1 MKPQQNPQVV
11 RWHVKADA
19 VEAIAAAE
27 DYIAIAARNAIA
39 QRNAF
44 RMVLAGGET
53 PRRLYERLASTDSDW
68 ADWHIYFGDE
78 RCVAAQ
84 DAQRNSVMAERAW
97 LASSAIPRSQVHP
110 IPAELGPDAAAAA
123 YSRELEPAGEFDLVL
138 LGLGEDGHTASLFPG
153 RDWGTLA
160 QDPAVLAVR
169 NAPKPPPDR
178 VSLSAWRLS
187 FTHSVVVLVT
197 GESKQDAVRR
207 WSAGE
212 NLPIRSIAPSRGVEV
227 FAERAATSTLRSAPE
242 LPPKATG
249 G

>member
-1 MKPQQNPQVV
+1 MKAEQNPQVV

-19 VEAIAAAE
+19 VEAIAAAQ

-39 QRNAF
+39 QRHAF

-53 PRRLYERLASTDSDW
+53 PRRLYERIASTDSDW
-68 ADWHIYFGDE
+68 TYWHIYFGDE
-78 RCVAAQ
+78 RCVPAQ

-97 LASSAIPRSQVHP
+97 LSGSAIPRSQVHP
-110 IPAELGPDAAAAA
+110 IPAELGPAAAAAA

-153 RDWGTLA
+153 RDWGPRP

-187 FTHSVVVLVT
+187 FTRSVVVLVA

-212 NLPIRSIAPSRGVEV
+212 NLPIRSIASPGGVDV
-227 FAERAATSTLRSAPE
+227 FTERAATSTLRSVPG
-242 LPPKATG
+242 LPPQATG